1 MNSLIFKEDIQQI
14 FKSYKSDLSLNEAI
28 RIVESHGKLNE
39 SKSISV
45 ENAFGTIVMK
55 LYESIEL
62 NEALDP
68 ELEQIA
74 TQWAPMI
81 KKLVDGGKDPVAK
94 IKGAIEH
101 LTKEGDITKEEVAPF
116 IASLVSKT
124 QVTDEI
130 KKQLTSIG
138 SASPEQKMPTSLPG
152 VIAEVKKQVT
162 TTKTPEEAEK
172 KANDGIKKAG
182 LKGKLLEYETGIYKW
197 IGKLPLVGGWFS
209 KRSKTQQRIIVLIA
223 IAILS
228 YLVYQGVKW
237 AMKVMDEAGKNTT
250 SGGTQGSS
258 GKIANMA
265 GKALSAEEFA
275 TKSQVFTQQLIDAQS
290 RHGDI
295 GLIVAKMAKA
305 GFSPEQIANT
315 LNNSGIYGDK
325 AMDIIGQAALDNSD
339 FSYGDIISK
348 ANDFVQK

>member
-1 MNSLIFKEDIQQI
+1 MNNLIFKEDIQQI
-14 FKSYKSDLSLNEAI
+14 FKSYKSDITIDEAI

-62 NEALDP
+62 NEAIDP

-101 LTKEGDITKEEVAPF
+101 LTKEGDITKEEVGPF
-116 IASLVSKT
+116 ITSLVSKT
-124 QVTDEI
+124 QVSDDI

-138 SASPEQKMPTSLPG
+138 SATPEPKMPTSLPG

-237 AMKVMDEAGKNTT
+237 AIKVMDEASHSAT
-250 SGGTQGSS
+250 SG
-258 GKIANMA
+258 NPNVA
-265 GKALSAEEFA
+265 GKVAGVAQKAMSSEAFA
-275 TKSQVFTQQLIDAQS
+275 TKSQVFTHQLIDAQS

-305 GFSPEQIANT
+305 GFSPEQIADT

-325 AMDIIGQAALDNSD
+325 AMDIIGQAALNNSD
-339 FSYGDIISK
+339 FSYGDIISQ
-348 ANDFVQK
+348 ASEFVQN